1 MELIKFYEKED
12 CQCFKI
18 SSPTREIKE
27 MFNNSKF
34 LFIFY
39 YYDSVHYEYTNNFL
53 MMFEQPNSFFY
64 MFSFEIIPMNK
75 IFGRIKLQPYKKDSV
90 AIPTNRF
97 GEYIKD
103 DNMYLIPLAKNSF
116 KSTFQILDKQL
127 IKITSEV
134 DDIDVVIKEYN
145 KINKKKPIK
154 IINII
159 KSLMN
164 GFGIDEYGCMIHFV
178 DTYNENVYKPL
189 KKESVKLGYNFRSK
203 CLKDEVNQIIR
214 IEKAFENMTQ
224 EIELYPTFN
233 HSLKE
238 LVKIKGAKETK
249 RGSIKIRYSDLLNSG
264 IKWKITDFIS

>member
-18 SSPTREIKE
+18 CSPTNELKE
-27 MFNNSKF
+27 MFNKSKY

-39 YYDSVHYEYTNNFL
+39 CRNMVHYEFTNNFL
-53 MMFEQPNSFFY
+53 LMFEQDSSFFY
-64 MFSFEIIPMNK
+64 MFSFELIPMNK
-75 IFGRIKLQPYKKDSV
+75 IFGRFKLQPYKKDSV
-90 AIPTNRF
+90 SIPTNRF

-103 DNMYLIPLAKNSF
+103 DSMYLIPLAKYDF
-116 KSTFQILDKQL
+116 KTTFQILDRQL
-127 IKITSEV
+127 IKISSEV
-134 DDIDVVIKEYN
+134 DDIDVIIKEYN
-145 KINKKKPIK
+145 KVNKKKPIK
-154 IINII
+154 IVNII

-178 DTYNENVYKPL
+178 DKYNENVYKPL
-189 KKESVKLGYNFRSK
+189 KQESVKIGYNFRSK
-203 CLKDEVNQIIR
+203 NLKDEVDRIIR
-214 IEKAFENMTQ
+214 MEKSFENMTQ

-238 LVKIKGAKETK
+238 LAKIKGAKETK
-249 RGSIKIRYSDLLNSG
+249 RGSIKIRYSDLLKSG